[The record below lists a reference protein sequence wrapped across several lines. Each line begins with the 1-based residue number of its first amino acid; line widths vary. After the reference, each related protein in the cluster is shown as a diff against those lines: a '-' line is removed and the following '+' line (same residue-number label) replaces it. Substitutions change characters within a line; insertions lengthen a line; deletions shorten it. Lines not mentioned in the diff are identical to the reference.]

1 LLQLLD
7 LYGVASAVEYLR
19 GGGAPGAVAIRRH
32 LASISGIAEVKRML
46 ASYFREE
53 DHVLKV
59 RSALEL
65 LRRLSYAPAQG
76 AQAAALVALRTR
88 VDALKLDPAMHPIA
102 ELELLHDAD
111 SGALPLPDDLMA
123 EMRRVLGRGS
133 PQTRL
138 ALDNGG
144 SAAVRDAAQEGMIR
158 WRRFMNTE
166 ASPGQARACRVVM
179 RSYQILWE
187 ASS

>member
-1 LLQLLD
+1 M
-7 LYGVASAVEYLR
+7 
-19 GGGAPGAVAIRRH
+19 RRH
-32 LASISGIAEVKRML
+32 LASISGIAVVKRML
-46 ASYFREE
+46 ASFFREE
-53 DHVLKV
+53 DHVLKT
-59 RSALEL
+59 RSALDL

-76 AQAAALVALRTR
+76 AQADALIGLRTQ
-88 VDALKLDPAMHPIA
+88 VDALKLDPTMHPIA
-102 ELELLHDAD
+102 ELELLHDVQ
-111 SGALPLPDDLMA
+111 SGVLVLPDDLAA

-138 ALDNGG
+138 ALQGNGG
-144 SAAVRDAAQEGMIR
+144 EAIREAAQEGMIR

-166 ASPGQARACRVVM
+166 ASPSQAKACRVVL